1 MLINRQVGKECGTS
15 TQWSFIEPLP
25 PKKTPNQ
32 KLKQQTHEIL
42 KFTGEWMALEIIIV
56 NNPDS
61 ERPKSHVLSQD
72 ADPN

>member
-15 TQWSFIEPLP
+15 TQWSFIEPP
-25 PKKTPNQ
+25 PQKNPKP
-32 KLKQQTHEIL
+32 KLKQQIHEIL

-61 ERPKSHVLSQD
+61 ERQKSHVLSQD